1 MPMSV
6 NSRRA
11 LSSISPLSVME
22 IKRSTRERHGDFEVN
37 SGRQAALFTHCDP
50 GAGQDRVEE
59 ISCRLTGTVSGPDFR
74 SAAGCLMNRTVT

>member
-1 MPMSV
+1 MPMSI
-6 NSRRA
+6 NLARA

-59 ISCRLTGTVSGPDFR
+59 SP
-74 SAAGCLMNRTVT
+74 AA